1 MPPNKLND
9 DKPLCF
15 SFNCAEVSYEL
26 GNFIC
31 YSILKENV
39 SNLIPGEDEFSKIVL
54 TINGDPDPLKRTLL
68 KAWLHK
74 KEEQEEEAQINN
86 YSEDYN
92 SYQYQNKG
100 NYKGKKY
107 HQLGQGEQE
116 KEEEDGLSSVLNVY

>member
-1 MPPNKLND
+1 MLQIYSSLIYIYCID
-9 DKPLCF
+9 IYGLTELLVWF
-15 SFNCAEVSYEL
+15 FVVS
-26 GNFIC
+26 
-31 YSILKENV
+31 NV

-54 TINGDPDPLKRTLL
+54 NINGDPDPLKRTLL

>member
-1 MPPNKLND
+1 
-9 DKPLCF
+9 
-15 SFNCAEVSYEL
+15 
-26 GNFIC
+26 
-31 YSILKENV
+31 LKENV

-107 HQLGQGEQE
+107 H
-116 KEEEDGLSSVLNVY
+116 